1 MKLNKKRKLK
11 NLEIILLK
19 KLLSKSNLTLSYN
32 LDNDLLV
39 SDMQDGG
46 MGSLLLYPPDVKENK
61 ARVFGCQISECT
73 FKDKDNVDVI
83 VSLNLDEEGNLYE
96 LDIWKTDYNPII
108 QLPLAY

>member
-1 MKLNKKRKLK
+1 MKLNKKRKLN

-19 KLLSKSNLTLSYN
+19 KLLSKSNLILSYN

-61 ARVFGCQISECT
+61 PRVFGCQISECT